1 MQINELLKDVG
12 DVNTKQEL
20 EKNVNMLLE
29 QKKTDDEELGI
40 SYDESSKQGLTCW
53 RFIQNWIIY

>member
-1 MQINELLKDVG
+1 MQINELLEDVG

-20 EKNVNMLLE
+20 KKNVNMLLE

-40 SYDESSKQGLTCW
+40 S
-53 RFIQNWIIY
+53 

>member
-1 MQINELLKDVG
+1 MQINELLEDVG

-40 SYDESSKQGLTCW
+40 SYDGSSKQGLTC
-53 RFIQNWIIY
+53 